1 MCHTAQ
7 SDGLNVACFGTQ
19 AAAQEVVWAKRM
31 AVSDDRADHAEGMA
45 TAMDV
50 SVKQLE
56 EQLALRQQEAAARDG
71 EQQGRLAKGTTLG
84 RAEPSTTEPP
94 VAAVCTHC

>member
-1 MCHTAQ
+1 
-7 SDGLNVACFGTQ
+7 
-19 AAAQEVVWAKRM
+19 M

-56 EQLALRQQEAAARDG
+56 AQLALRQQEAAARDG
-71 EQQGRLAKGTTLG
+71 KQQGPVTKTHTL
-84 RAEPSTTEPP
+84 RAG
-94 VAAVCTHC
+94 